1 MPAGLIPVSAKN
13 DAPEVDMLMHDKA
26 WVAGLAMAF
35 GLACAA
41 PGYGQTAD
49 AAPQAAPAAKAPAAK
64 QAAAGRQAGLNLTD
78 AQREQIRALRD
89 AQRNDDR
96 ALREKMRAAREQLR
110 QAMRA
115 DVPDE
120 AAVRSAAGAVG
131 ALQADQAALRAR
143 SRAQFMKVLTPD
155 QQARMKQAR
164 ARLEQR
170 TQRVQRQ
177 MQMRLNRM
185 MRQGQGPGRGMGPV
199 GAPMGRPMMNPRLR
213 QQMLRQWRWWI

>member
-1 MPAGLIPVSAKN
+1 VSAKN

-26 WVAGLAMAF
+26 WVAGLAMAV

-41 PGYGQTAD
+41 PGYGQTAA
-49 AAPQAAPAAKAPAAK
+49 AAPQVAPAAKAPAAK

-89 AQRNDDR
+89 AQRNDQR

-110 QAMRA
+110 QTMRA

-120 AAVRSAAGAVG
+120 AAVRSAAGAVA
-131 ALQADQAALRAR
+131 ALQADQATLRAR
-143 SRAQFMKVLTPD
+143 SRAQVMKVLTPD

-170 TQRVQRQ
+170 VQRMQRAMRAGRAMQAGRAMRAERQ
-177 MQMRLNRM
+177 MQWRRNQM
-185 MRQGQGPGRGMGPV
+185 MRRNQ
-199 GAPMGRPMMNPRLR
+199 A
-213 QQMLRQWRWWI
+213 LRQWRWWI

>member
-1 MPAGLIPVSAKN
+1 
-13 DAPEVDMLMHDKA
+13 MLMHDKA
-26 WVAGLAMAF
+26 WVAGLAIAV

-41 PGYGQTAD
+41 PGYAQTAA

-64 QAAAGRQAGLNLTD
+64 QAAPGRQAGLNLTD
-78 AQREQIRALRD
+78 AQREQIRVLRD

-110 QAMRA
+110 QTMRA

-120 AAVRSAAGAVG
+120 AAVRSAAGAV
-131 ALQADQAALRAR
+131 ASLQADQITLRAR

-155 QQARMKQAR
+155 QQTRMKQAR

-170 TQRVQRQ
+170 AWRMQRAERQ
-177 MQMRLNRM
+177 MQVRRNQM
-185 MRQGQGPGRGMGPV
+185 MRRNQ
-199 GAPMGRPMMNPRLR
+199 A
-213 QQMLRQWRWWI
+213 LRQWRWWI